1 MLPDSNKMMTI
12 GLLLLQ
18 YTFIKKTT
26 TSVLDTFDNRH
37 SINEGVT
44 QMAALRYTHQFQ
56 HGHVDQWVRHKISY

>member
-1 MLPDSNKMMTI
+1 MISI
-12 GLLLLQ
+12 
-18 YTFIKKTT
+18 
-26 TSVLDTFDNRH
+26 LDTFDNRH